1 MKEASMGIRK
11 SRGKN
16 KKNKRVRGAI
26 AVKRDE
32 TLRRADKG
40 ERRGRRSPHA

>member
-1 MKEASMGIRK
+1 MGIRK

-16 KKNKRVRGAI
+16 KKDKRPQEAI

-32 TLRRADKG
+32 TLRRAKRSR
-40 ERRGRRSPHA
+40 EAPPRRRRG